1 MAGPKAIPPHPGQ
14 RLAREIERRRL
25 LITDAAAQI
34 GVTRIAL
41 SRLIH
46 EHVGISTEMARR
58 LEAWLGTPA
67 KDWLVAQTDYDLA
80 ISRRTVNIRVK
91 PCPVVPAWE

>member
-1 MAGPKAIPPHPGQ
+1 MASPNAIPPHPGQ

-25 LITDAAAQI
+25 PVTGAAQQI

-46 EHVGISTEMARR
+46 GHVGVSTEMARR

-67 KDWLVAQTDYDLA
+67 KEWLVAQMDFDLA
-80 ISRRTVNIRVK
+80 ISHRAVKIHVK
-91 PCPVVPAWE
+91 PCPAVPAWE